1 MQTSGCTRRHFS
13 GFLFGH
19 EFDSRHLHHK
29 NINQQWLMF
38 FILCGIVAVK
48 VISIIRGVI
57 VKEYK
62 IMRVKMSKD
71 FSEEESL
78 MNTMASEGWE
88 VVSVSPDAHT
98 KLTIHLLTFSREK

>member
-1 MQTSGCTRRHFS
+1 M
-13 GFLFGH
+13 
-19 EFDSRHLHHK
+19 
-29 NINQQWLMF
+29 
-38 FILCGIVAVK
+38 
-48 VISIIRGVI
+48 
-57 VKEYK
+57 KEYK

-98 KLTIHLLTFSREK
+98 KLTIHLLITFSREK